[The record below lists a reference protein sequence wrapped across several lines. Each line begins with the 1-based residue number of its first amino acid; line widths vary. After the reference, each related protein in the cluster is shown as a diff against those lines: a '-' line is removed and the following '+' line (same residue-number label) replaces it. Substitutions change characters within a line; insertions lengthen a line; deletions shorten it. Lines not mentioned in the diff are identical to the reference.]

1 MSTVMRQL
9 YRVLGIAMSLAL
21 GLAAFAAHAQALA
34 VDEPA
39 TVCESTVRVDDTLR
53 FRPDTIEIPS
63 SCRDFTVTLQHV
75 GRLPAV
81 ASPRN
86 WVLVKAGDA
95 DAVARTGAAAG
106 QAQGYVDVNDDRV
119 LVASAVIGRDQ
130 SVQVQIPVSQL
141 EPDQAYTYL
150 STIPG
155 FSPAM
160 RGTLRVVNGTH

>member
-1 MSTVMRQL
+1 MTIVMRKM
-9 YRVLGIAMSLAL
+9 YGVLGVAMSVAL
-21 GLAAFAAHAQALA
+21 GLLTFAAHAQAAA
-34 VDEPA
+34 VDEP
-39 TVCESTVRVDDTLR
+39 TTSCELTVRVDDTLR
-53 FRPDTIEIPS
+53 FRPDAIEIPS

-86 WVLVKAGDA
+86 WVLVKADDA

-130 SVQVQIPVSQL
+130 SVQIQIPVSQL
-141 EPDQAYTYL
+141 EADQAYTYL

>member
-1 MSTVMRQL
+1 MTVAMQPMNS
-9 YRVLGIAMSLAL
+9 VLAFAFSVAL
-21 GLAAFAAHAQALA
+21 GLLTPAAYAQAPI

-39 TVCESTVRVDDTLR
+39 TICESTVRVDDTLR

-63 SCRDFTVTLQHV
+63 TCRYFTVTLQHV

-95 DAVARTGAAAG
+95 DAVARTGAVAGAA
-106 QAQGYVDVNDDRV
+106 QNYVDVTDDRV
-119 LVASAVIGRDQ
+119 LAASEVIGRDE
-130 SVQVQIPVSQL
+130 SVQVAVPLSLL
-141 EPDQAYTYL
+141 EPGQVYTYL
-150 STIPG
+150 TTIPG

-160 RGTLRVVNGTH
+160 RGTLRVANDTR